1 MNRSFMKQEFNLGG
15 EGAGRRAFLGLCFLV
30 GFTILLFRFFDLQ
43 VLQAEMMTQKA
54 RRQYEKTITLD
65 SNRGAIFDRQ
75 GKPLALNLDVS
86 SVYATPSSI
95 DNPPLVARQLA
106 RVLDISRKPLEK
118 RLRAKREFV
127 WIKRKI
133 HDSHVER
140 LNDLA
145 LSGVDILIEARR
157 FYPKG
162 TLLAHVLGFAGID
175 SQGLE
180 GLENGYDKYLRGRV
194 RQVVLHRD
202 ALGRVII
209 PEGRRKPQPLSG
221 HAISLTID
229 EVIQYIAEQAL
240 ERAVQDTKAQGGAI
254 LVMDPKT
261 GEMLAW
267 ALRPTFDPNH
277 IQRASPEQWRN
288 RGVTDPYEPGSTLK
302 VVLAAAA
309 LDLNRVQPDTLLY
322 AGDGEIPISGTV
334 IHDHEKSGWV
344 TFREAV
350 RRSSNVAFVKVSWEL
365 GKEQVY
371 RSLRSFG
378 FGEKT
383 GIDLPGESIGILK
396 SPDRWSQRTLPSLA
410 IGQEI
415 AVTPLQLVT
424 AVAAVANEGWLM
436 RPFLVR
442 EISDNQG
449 RSVWEHTPHI
459 RRRPISAETAKT
471 VTDLLVNVVER
482 GTGKRAAI
490 PGYRVAGKT
499 GTAQKVD
506 PETGTYSSTKSVGSF
521 VGFVPAEDPQLTILV
536 MIDEPQG
543 PAWGGVVAAPVFR
556 QVAEQSLR
564 YLNVAPDKEVRMA
577 VASRAMPDFDGYQLN
592 GE

>member
-1 MNRSFMKQEFNLGG
+1 MNRSFTKKEVKAAGH
-15 EGAGRRAFLGLCFLV
+15 GAGRRAFLGLCFLF
-30 GFTILLFRFFDLQ
+30 GFAILLFRFFDLQ
-43 VLQAEMMTQKA
+43 VLQAETMMQRA
-54 RRQYEKTITLD
+54 RQQHEKIITLD
-65 SNRGAIFDRQ
+65 SNRGAIVDRQ

-95 DNPPLVARQLA
+95 DNPPRVARQLA
-106 RVLDISRKPLEK
+106 QVLGVPREPLEE
-118 RLRAKREFV
+118 RLRAKRDFV
-127 WIKRKI
+127 WIQRKI
-133 HDSHVER
+133 EDAQVEQ
-140 LNDLA
+140 LTNLA
-145 LSGVDILIEARR
+145 LPGVDVVVESRR

-180 GLENGYDKYLRGRV
+180 GLENGYDEHLRGQV
-194 RQVVLHRD
+194 RQVVLQQD

-209 PEGRRKPQPLSG
+209 PESRRKPQPLSG

-229 EVIQYIAEQAL
+229 EVIQYIAEEAL
-240 ERAVQDTKAQGGAI
+240 EQTVRGTKAQGGAV
-254 LVMDPKT
+254 LVMAPKT
-261 GEMLAW
+261 GQMLAW
-267 ALRPTFDPNH
+267 ALRPTFDPNQIH
-277 IQRASPEQWRN
+277 QASPEQWRN

-309 LDLNRVQPDTLLY
+309 LESKSITPDTLLY

-334 IHDHEKSGWV
+334 IHDHEKAGWV

-350 RRSSNVAFVKVSWEL
+350 QRSSNVAFVKMSLDLKPER
-365 GKEQVY
+365 VY
-371 RSLRSFG
+371 RFLRTFG

-383 GIDLPGESIGILK
+383 GIDLPGESIGILRR
-396 SPDRWSQRTLPSLA
+396 PDQWSQRSLPSLA

-415 AVTPLQLVT
+415 AVTPLQLLT
-424 AVAAVANEGWLM
+424 AVSAIANEGWLM

-442 EISDNQG
+442 EISDQQG
-449 RSVWEHTPHI
+449 RSVWEHVPHI

-482 GTGKRAAI
+482 GTGKRAAV

-506 PETGTYSSTKSVGSF
+506 PETGTYSSTKFVGSF
-521 VGFVPAEDPQLTILV
+521 VGFVPAEDPQLAILV
-536 MIDEPQG
+536 VIDEPQG

-556 QVAEQSLR
+556 KVAEQALR
-564 YLNVAPDKEVRMA
+564 HLSVAPGEENRV
-577 VASRAMPDFDGYQLN
+577 VAPRSRLDLDGYQPN
-592 GE
+592 WE

>member
-1 MNRSFMKQEFNLGG
+1 MNRSFMKQEFKLAG
-15 EGAGRRAFLGLCFLV
+15 EGTGRRAFVGLCFLV
-30 GFTILLFRFFDLQ
+30 GFAILLFRFFDLQ
-43 VLQAEMMTQKA
+43 VLQAETMMQKA
-54 RRQYEKTITLD
+54 RRQHEKTITLD

-75 GKPLALNLDVS
+75 GKPLALNLDVP
-86 SVYATPSSI
+86 SVYATPSSL
-95 DNPPLVARQLA
+95 DNPTRVARQLA
-106 RVLDISRKPLEK
+106 QVLGVPREPLEK
-118 RLRAKREFV
+118 RLRTERDFV
-127 WIKRKI
+127 WIQRKI
-133 HDSHVER
+133 DDSQVER

-145 LSGVDILIEARR
+145 LPGVGVMVEARR

-180 GLENGYDKYLRGRV
+180 GLENGYDEHLRGQV
-194 RQVVLHRD
+194 RRVVLQRD

-209 PEGRRKPQPLSG
+209 PESQRKSQPLSG

-240 ERAVQDTKAQGGAI
+240 EQTVRNTKARGGAV
-254 LVMDPKT
+254 LVMAPKT
-261 GEMLAW
+261 GQMLAW

-277 IQRASPEQWRN
+277 IHQASPERWRN

-309 LDLNRVQPDTLLY
+309 LELNRVTPDTLLY

-334 IHDHEKSGWV
+334 IHDHEKVGWV
-344 TFREAV
+344 TFREAIQ
-350 RRSSNVAFVKVSWEL
+350 RSSNVAFVKMSWDL
-365 GKEQVY
+365 GREQVY
-371 RSLRSFG
+371 QFLRTFG

-383 GIDLPGESIGILK
+383 GIDLPGESIGILRR
-396 SPDRWSQRTLPSLA
+396 PDQWSQRTLPSLA

-415 AVTPLQLVT
+415 AVTPLQLLT
-424 AVAAVANEGWLM
+424 AVSAVANEGWLM

-442 EISDNQG
+442 EISDHQG
-449 RSVWEHTPHI
+449 RSVWEHVPHI

-471 VTDLLVNVVER
+471 VTDLLVNVVDR

-506 PETGTYSSTKSVGSF
+506 PATGTYSSTKFVGSF
-521 VGFVPAEDPQLTILV
+521 VGFVPAEDPQLAILV

-556 QVAEQSLR
+556 KVAEQALR
-564 YLNVAPDKEVRMA
+564 YLSVAPGEEARM
-577 VASRAMPDFDGYQLN
+577 VASRSS
-592 GE
+592 

>member
-1 MNRSFMKQEFNLGG
+1 MKQEFKLAG
-15 EGAGRRAFLGLCFLV
+15 EGTGRRAFVGLCFLV
-30 GFTILLFRFFDLQ
+30 GFAILLFRFFDLQ
-43 VLQAEMMTQKA
+43 VLQAETMMQKA
-54 RRQYEKTITLD
+54 RRQHEKTITLD

-75 GKPLALNLDVS
+75 GKPLALNLDVP
-86 SVYATPSSI
+86 SVYATPSSL
-95 DNPPLVARQLA
+95 DNPTRVARQLA
-106 RVLDISRKPLEK
+106 QVLGVPREPLEK
-118 RLRAKREFV
+118 RLRTERDFV
-127 WIKRKI
+127 WIQRKI
-133 HDSHVER
+133 DDSQVER

-145 LSGVDILIEARR
+145 LPGVGVMVEARR

-180 GLENGYDKYLRGRV
+180 GLENGYDEHLRGQV
-194 RQVVLHRD
+194 RRVVLQRD

-209 PEGRRKPQPLSG
+209 PESQRKSQPLSG

-240 ERAVQDTKAQGGAI
+240 EQTVRNTKARGGTV
-254 LVMDPKT
+254 LVMAPKT
-261 GEMLAW
+261 GQMLAW

-277 IQRASPEQWRN
+277 IHQASPERWRN

-309 LDLNRVQPDTLLY
+309 LELNRVTPDTLLY

-334 IHDHEKSGWV
+334 IHDHEKAGWV
-344 TFREAV
+344 TFREAIQ
-350 RRSSNVAFVKVSWEL
+350 RSSNVAFVKMSWEL
-365 GKEQVY
+365 GREQVY
-371 RSLRSFG
+371 QFLRTFG

-383 GIDLPGESIGILK
+383 GIDLPGESIGILRR
-396 SPDRWSQRTLPSLA
+396 PDQWSQRTLPSLA

-415 AVTPLQLVT
+415 AVTPLQLLT
-424 AVAAVANEGWLM
+424 AVSAVANEGWLM

-442 EISDNQG
+442 EISDHQG
-449 RSVWEHTPHI
+449 RSVWEHVPHI

-471 VTDLLVNVVER
+471 VTDLLVNVVDR

-506 PETGTYSSTKSVGSF
+506 PATGTYSSTKFVGSF
-521 VGFVPAEDPQLTILV
+521 VGFVPAEDPQLAILV

-556 QVAEQSLR
+556 KVAEQALR
-564 YLNVAPDKEVRMA
+564 YLSVAPGEEARM
-577 VASRAMPDFDGYQLN
+577 VASRSSS
-592 GE
+592 

>member
-1 MNRSFMKQEFNLGG
+1 MNRSFMKQEFKLAG
-15 EGAGRRAFLGLCFLV
+15 EGTGRRAFVGLCFLV
-30 GFTILLFRFFDLQ
+30 GFAILLFRFFDLQ
-43 VLQAEMMTQKA
+43 VLQAETMMQKA
-54 RRQYEKTITLD
+54 RRQHEKTITLD

-75 GKPLALNLDVS
+75 GKPLALNLDVP
-86 SVYATPSSI
+86 SVYATPSSL
-95 DNPPLVARQLA
+95 DNPTRVARQLA
-106 RVLDISRKPLEK
+106 QVLGVPREPLEK
-118 RLRAKREFV
+118 RLRTERDFV
-127 WIKRKI
+127 WIQRKI
-133 HDSHVER
+133 DDSQVER

-145 LSGVDILIEARR
+145 LPGVGVMVEARR

-180 GLENGYDKYLRGRV
+180 GLENGYDEHLRGQV
-194 RQVVLHRD
+194 RRVVLQRD

-209 PEGRRKPQPLSG
+209 PESQRKSQPLSG

-240 ERAVQDTKAQGGAI
+240 EQTVRNTKARGGAV
-254 LVMDPKT
+254 LVMAPKT
-261 GEMLAW
+261 GQMLAW

-277 IQRASPEQWRN
+277 IHQASPERWRN

-309 LDLNRVQPDTLLY
+309 LELNRVTPDTLLY

-334 IHDHEKSGWV
+334 IHDHEKAGWV
-344 TFREAV
+344 TFREAIQ
-350 RRSSNVAFVKVSWEL
+350 RSSNVAFVKMSWEL
-365 GKEQVY
+365 GREQVY
-371 RSLRSFG
+371 QFLRTFG

-383 GIDLPGESIGILK
+383 GIDLPGESIGILRR
-396 SPDRWSQRTLPSLA
+396 PDQWSQRTLPSLA

-415 AVTPLQLVT
+415 AVTPLQLLT
-424 AVAAVANEGWLM
+424 AVSAVANEGWLM

-442 EISDNQG
+442 EISDHQG
-449 RSVWEHTPHI
+449 RSVWEHVPHI

-471 VTDLLVNVVER
+471 VTDLLVNVVDR

-506 PETGTYSSTKSVGSF
+506 PETGTYSSTKFVGSF
-521 VGFVPAEDPQLTILV
+521 VGFVPAEDPQLAILV

-556 QVAEQSLR
+556 KVAEQALR
-564 YLNVAPDKEVRMA
+564 YLSVAPGEEARM
-577 VASRAMPDFDGYQLN
+577 VASRSS
-592 GE
+592 

>member
-1 MNRSFMKQEFNLGG
+1 MNRSFMKQEFKLAG
-15 EGAGRRAFLGLCFLV
+15 EGTGRRAFVGLCFLV
-30 GFTILLFRFFDLQ
+30 GFAILLFRFFDLQ
-43 VLQAEMMTQKA
+43 VLQAETMMQKA
-54 RRQYEKTITLD
+54 RRQHEKTITLD

-75 GKPLALNLDVS
+75 GKPLALNLDVP
-86 SVYATPSSI
+86 SVYATPSSL
-95 DNPPLVARQLA
+95 DNPTRVARQLA
-106 RVLDISRKPLEK
+106 QVLGVPREPLEK
-118 RLRAKREFV
+118 RLRTERDFV
-127 WIKRKI
+127 WIQRKI
-133 HDSHVER
+133 DDSQVKR

-145 LSGVDILIEARR
+145 LPGVGVMVEARR

-180 GLENGYDKYLRGRV
+180 GLENGYDEHLRGQV
-194 RQVVLHRD
+194 RRVVLQRD

-209 PEGRRKPQPLSG
+209 PESQRKSQPLSG

-240 ERAVQDTKAQGGAI
+240 EQTVRNTKARGGTV
-254 LVMDPKT
+254 LVMAPKT
-261 GEMLAW
+261 GQMLAW

-277 IQRASPEQWRN
+277 IRQASPERWRN

-309 LDLNRVQPDTLLY
+309 LELNRVTPDTLLY

-334 IHDHEKSGWV
+334 IHDHEKAGWV
-344 TFREAV
+344 TFREAIQ
-350 RRSSNVAFVKVSWEL
+350 RSSNVAFVKMSWEL
-365 GKEQVY
+365 GREQVY
-371 RSLRSFG
+371 QFLRTFG

-383 GIDLPGESIGILK
+383 GIDLPGESIGILRR
-396 SPDRWSQRTLPSLA
+396 PDQWSQRTLPSLA

-415 AVTPLQLVT
+415 AVTPLQLLT
-424 AVAAVANEGWLM
+424 AVSAVANEGWLM

-442 EISDNQG
+442 EISDHQG
-449 RSVWEHTPHI
+449 RSVWEHVPHI

-471 VTDLLVNVVER
+471 VTDLLVNVVDR

-506 PETGTYSSTKSVGSF
+506 PETGTYSSTKFVGSF
-521 VGFVPAEDPQLTILV
+521 VGFVPAEDPQLAILV

-556 QVAEQSLR
+556 KVAEQALR
-564 YLNVAPDKEVRMA
+564 YLSVAPGEEARM
-577 VASRAMPDFDGYQLN
+577 VASRSS
-592 GE
+592 

>member
-1 MNRSFMKQEFNLGG
+1 MNRSFMKQEFKLAG
-15 EGAGRRAFLGLCFLV
+15 EGTGRRAFVGLCFLV
-30 GFTILLFRFFDLQ
+30 GFAILLFRFFDLQ
-43 VLQAEMMTQKA
+43 VLQAETMMQKA
-54 RRQYEKTITLD
+54 RRQHEKTITLD
-65 SNRGAIFDRQ
+65 SNRGAIVDRQ
-75 GKPLALNLDVS
+75 GKPLALNLDVP
-86 SVYATPSSI
+86 SVYATPSSL
-95 DNPPLVARQLA
+95 DNPTRVARQLA
-106 RVLDISRKPLEK
+106 QVLGVPRESLEK
-118 RLRAKREFV
+118 RLRAERDFV
-127 WIKRKI
+127 WIQRKI
-133 HDSHVER
+133 DDSQVER

-145 LSGVDILIEARR
+145 LPGVGVVVEARR

-162 TLLAHVLGFAGID
+162 TLLAHVLGFAGMD

-180 GLENGYDKYLRGRV
+180 GLENGYDEHLRGQV
-194 RQVVLHRD
+194 RRVVLQRD

-209 PEGRRKPQPLSG
+209 PESQRKSQPLSG

-240 ERAVQDTKAQGGAI
+240 EQTVRNTKARGGAV
-254 LVMDPKT
+254 LVMAPKT
-261 GEMLAW
+261 GQMLAW

-277 IQRASPEQWRN
+277 IHQASPERWRN

-309 LDLNRVQPDTLLY
+309 LELNRVAPDTLLY

-334 IHDHEKSGWV
+334 IHDHEKAGWV
-344 TFREAV
+344 TFREAIQ
-350 RRSSNVAFVKVSWEL
+350 RSSNVAFVKMSWEL
-365 GKEQVY
+365 GREQVY
-371 RSLRSFG
+371 QFLRTFG

-383 GIDLPGESIGILK
+383 GIDLPGESIGILRR
-396 SPDRWSQRTLPSLA
+396 PDQWSQRTLPSLA

-415 AVTPLQLVT
+415 AVTPLQLLT
-424 AVAAVANEGWLM
+424 AVSAVANEGWLM

-442 EISDNQG
+442 EISDHQG
-449 RSVWEHTPHI
+449 RSVWEHVPHI

-471 VTDLLVNVVER
+471 VTDLLVNVVDR

-506 PETGTYSSTKSVGSF
+506 PATGTYSSTKFVGSF
-521 VGFVPAEDPQLTILV
+521 VGFVPAEDPQLAILV

-556 QVAEQSLR
+556 KVAEQALR
-564 YLNVAPDKEVRMA
+564 YLSVAPGEEARM
-577 VASRAMPDFDGYQLN
+577 VASRSS
-592 GE
+592 

>member
-1 MNRSFMKQEFNLGG
+1 MNRSFMKQEFKLAG
-15 EGAGRRAFLGLCFLV
+15 EGTGRRAFVGLCFLV
-30 GFTILLFRFFDLQ
+30 GFAILLFRFFDLQ
-43 VLQAEMMTQKA
+43 VLQAETMMQKA
-54 RRQYEKTITLD
+54 RRQHEKTITLD

-75 GKPLALNLDVS
+75 GKPLALNLDVP
-86 SVYATPSSI
+86 SVYATPSSL
-95 DNPPLVARQLA
+95 DNPTRVARQLA
-106 RVLDISRKPLEK
+106 QVLGVPREPLEK
-118 RLRAKREFV
+118 RLRTERDFV
-127 WIKRKI
+127 WIQRKI
-133 HDSHVER
+133 DDSQVKR

-145 LSGVDILIEARR
+145 LPGVGVMVEARR

-180 GLENGYDKYLRGRV
+180 GLENGYDEHLRGQV
-194 RQVVLHRD
+194 RRVVLQRD

-209 PEGRRKPQPLSG
+209 PESQRKSQPLSG

-240 ERAVQDTKAQGGAI
+240 EQTVRNTKARGGTV
-254 LVMDPKT
+254 LVMAPKT
-261 GEMLAW
+261 GQMLAW

-277 IQRASPEQWRN
+277 IHQASPERWRN

-309 LDLNRVQPDTLLY
+309 LELNRVTPDTLLY

-334 IHDHEKSGWV
+334 IHDHEKAGWV
-344 TFREAV
+344 TFREAIQ
-350 RRSSNVAFVKVSWEL
+350 RSSNVAFVKMSWEL
-365 GKEQVY
+365 GREQVY
-371 RSLRSFG
+371 QFLRTFG

-383 GIDLPGESIGILK
+383 GIDLPGESIGILRR
-396 SPDRWSQRTLPSLA
+396 PDQWSQRTLPSLA

-415 AVTPLQLVT
+415 AVTPLQLLT
-424 AVAAVANEGWLM
+424 AVSAVANEGWLM

-442 EISDNQG
+442 EISDHQG
-449 RSVWEHTPHI
+449 RSVWEHVPHI

-471 VTDLLVNVVER
+471 VTDLLVNVVDR

-506 PETGTYSSTKSVGSF
+506 PETGTYSSTKFVGSF
-521 VGFVPAEDPQLTILV
+521 VGFVPAEDPQLAILV

-556 QVAEQSLR
+556 KVAEQALR
-564 YLNVAPDKEVRMA
+564 YLSVAPGEEARM
-577 VASRAMPDFDGYQLN
+577 VASRSS
-592 GE
+592 

>member
-1 MNRSFMKQEFNLGG
+1 MNRSFMKQEFKLAG
-15 EGAGRRAFLGLCFLV
+15 EGTGRRAFVGLCFLV
-30 GFTILLFRFFDLQ
+30 GFAILLFRFFDLQ
-43 VLQAEMMTQKA
+43 VLQAETMMQKA
-54 RRQYEKTITLD
+54 RRQHEKTITLD

-75 GKPLALNLDVS
+75 GKPLALNLDVP
-86 SVYATPSSI
+86 SVYATPSSL
-95 DNPPLVARQLA
+95 DNPTRVARQLA
-106 RVLDISRKPLEK
+106 QVLGVPREPLEK
-118 RLRAKREFV
+118 RLRTERDFV
-127 WIKRKI
+127 WIQRKI
-133 HDSHVER
+133 DDSQVKR

-145 LSGVDILIEARR
+145 LPGVGVMVEARR

-180 GLENGYDKYLRGRV
+180 GLENGYDEHLRGHV
-194 RQVVLHRD
+194 RRVVLQRD

-209 PEGRRKPQPLSG
+209 PESQRKSQPLSG
-221 HAISLTID
+221 HTISLTID

-240 ERAVQDTKAQGGAI
+240 EQTVRNTKARGGAV
-254 LVMDPKT
+254 LVMAPKT
-261 GEMLAW
+261 GQMLAW

-277 IQRASPEQWRN
+277 IHQASPERWRN

-309 LDLNRVQPDTLLY
+309 LELNRVTPDTLLY

-334 IHDHEKSGWV
+334 IHDHEKAGWV
-344 TFREAV
+344 TFREAIQ
-350 RRSSNVAFVKVSWEL
+350 RCSNVAFVKMSWEL
-365 GKEQVY
+365 GREQVY
-371 RSLRSFG
+371 QFLRTFG

-383 GIDLPGESIGILK
+383 GIDLPGESIGILRR
-396 SPDRWSQRTLPSLA
+396 PDQWSQRTLPSLA

-415 AVTPLQLVT
+415 AVTPLQLLT
-424 AVAAVANEGWLM
+424 AVSAVANEGWLM

-442 EISDNQG
+442 EISDHQG
-449 RSVWEHTPHI
+449 RSVWEHVPHI

-471 VTDLLVNVVER
+471 VTDLLVNVVDR

-506 PETGTYSSTKSVGSF
+506 PATGTYSSTKFVGSF
-521 VGFVPAEDPQLTILV
+521 VGFVPAEDPQLAILV

-556 QVAEQSLR
+556 KVAEQALR
-564 YLNVAPDKEVRMA
+564 YLSVAPGEEARM
-577 VASRAMPDFDGYQLN
+577 VASRSS
-592 GE
+592 

>member
-1 MNRSFMKQEFNLGG
+1 MNRSFMKQEFKLAG
-15 EGAGRRAFLGLCFLV
+15 EGTGRRAFVGLCFLV
-30 GFTILLFRFFDLQ
+30 GFAILLFRFFDLQ
-43 VLQAEMMTQKA
+43 VLQAETMMQKA
-54 RRQYEKTITLD
+54 RRQHEKTITLD

-75 GKPLALNLDVS
+75 GKPLALNLDVP
-86 SVYATPSSI
+86 SVYATPSSL
-95 DNPPLVARQLA
+95 DNPTRVARQLA
-106 RVLDISRKPLEK
+106 QVLGVPREPLEK
-118 RLRAKREFV
+118 RLRTERDFV
-127 WIKRKI
+127 WIQRKI
-133 HDSHVER
+133 DDSQVKR

-145 LSGVDILIEARR
+145 LPGVGVMVEARR

-180 GLENGYDKYLRGRV
+180 GLENGYDEHLRGQV
-194 RQVVLHRD
+194 RRVVLQRD

-209 PEGRRKPQPLSG
+209 PESQRKSQPLSG

-240 ERAVQDTKAQGGAI
+240 EQTVRNTKARGGAV
-254 LVMDPKT
+254 LVMAPKT
-261 GEMLAW
+261 GQMLAW

-277 IQRASPEQWRN
+277 IHQASPERWRN

-309 LDLNRVQPDTLLY
+309 LELNRVTPDTLLY

-334 IHDHEKSGWV
+334 IHDHEKAGWV
-344 TFREAV
+344 TFREAIQ
-350 RRSSNVAFVKVSWEL
+350 RCSNVAFVKMSWEL
-365 GKEQVY
+365 GREQVY
-371 RSLRSFG
+371 QFLRTFG

-383 GIDLPGESIGILK
+383 GIDLPGESIGILRR
-396 SPDRWSQRTLPSLA
+396 PDQWSQRTLPSLA

-415 AVTPLQLVT
+415 AVTPLQLLT
-424 AVAAVANEGWLM
+424 AVSAVANEGWLM

-442 EISDNQG
+442 EISDHQG
-449 RSVWEHTPHI
+449 RSVWEHVPHI

-471 VTDLLVNVVER
+471 VTDLLVNVVDR

-506 PETGTYSSTKSVGSF
+506 PATGTYSSTKFVGSF
-521 VGFVPAEDPQLTILV
+521 VGFVPAEDPQLAILV

-556 QVAEQSLR
+556 KVAEQALR
-564 YLNVAPDKEVRMA
+564 YLSVAPGEEARM
-577 VASRAMPDFDGYQLN
+577 VASRSS
-592 GE
+592 

>member
-1 MNRSFMKQEFNLGG
+1 MNRSFMKQKFKLAG
-15 EGAGRRAFLGLCFLV
+15 EGTGRRAFVGLCFLA
-30 GFTILLFRFFDLQ
+30 GFAILLFRFFDLQ
-43 VLQAEMMTQKA
+43 VLQAETMMQKA
-54 RRQYEKTITLD
+54 RRQHEKTITLD
-65 SNRGAIFDRQ
+65 SSRGAIVDRQ
-75 GKPLALNLDVS
+75 GKPLALNLDVP
-86 SVYATPSSI
+86 SVYATPSSL
-95 DNPPLVARQLA
+95 DNPTRVARQLA
-106 RVLDISRKPLEK
+106 QVLGVPREPLEK
-118 RLRAKREFV
+118 RLRAERDFV
-127 WIKRKI
+127 WIQRKI
-133 HDSHVER
+133 DDSQVER

-145 LSGVDILIEARR
+145 LPGVGVMVETRR

-162 TLLAHVLGFAGID
+162 TLLAHVLGFAGMD

-180 GLENGYDKYLRGRV
+180 GLENGYDEHLRGQV
-194 RQVVLHRD
+194 RRVVLQRD

-209 PEGRRKPQPLSG
+209 PESQRKSQPLSG

-240 ERAVQDTKAQGGAI
+240 EQTVRNTKARGGAV
-254 LVMDPKT
+254 LVMAPKT
-261 GEMLAW
+261 GQMLAW

-277 IQRASPEQWRN
+277 IHQASPERWRN

-309 LDLNRVQPDTLLY
+309 LELNRVAPDTLLY

-334 IHDHEKSGWV
+334 IHDHEKAGWV
-344 TFREAV
+344 TFREAIQ
-350 RRSSNVAFVKVSWEL
+350 RSSNVAFVKMSWEL
-365 GKEQVY
+365 GREQVY
-371 RSLRSFG
+371 QFLRTFG

-383 GIDLPGESIGILK
+383 GIDLPGESIGILRR
-396 SPDRWSQRTLPSLA
+396 PDQWSQRTLPSLA

-415 AVTPLQLVT
+415 AVTPLQLLT
-424 AVAAVANEGWLM
+424 AVSAVANEGWLM

-442 EISDNQG
+442 EISDHQG
-449 RSVWEHTPHI
+449 KSVWEHVPHI

-506 PETGTYSSTKSVGSF
+506 PATGTYSSTKFVGSF
-521 VGFVPAEDPQLTILV
+521 VGFVPAEDPQLAILV

-556 QVAEQSLR
+556 KVAEQALR
-564 YLNVAPDKEVRMA
+564 YLSVAPGEEARM
-577 VASRAMPDFDGYQLN
+577 VASRSS
-592 GE
+592 